1 MKLFRCGDVVPGC
14 AATFRAVEEDEIL
27 GAVGEHAVRDHGVQ
41 PDEAMVARVRRLVV
55 VEPEP

>member
-14 AATFRAVEEDEIL
+14 AATFRAAEEDEIL
-27 GAVGEHAVRDHGVQ
+27 RAVGDHAVRDHGVE
-41 PDEAMVARVRRLVV
+41 PDEALAARVRRLVV